1 MNVVIA
7 CGGTGGHLFPGVAVA
22 EVLTERKHDVLLL
35 VSEKEIDQIALQGR
49 NSLAARQLP
58 SIGWP
63 RGLSI
68 QTAKF
73 LWQLWKARGFCRK
86 LYQASP
92 PDVVLAMGGFTSAA
106 PMWEAQ
112 RLGIPTLIHEANV
125 IPGRANRILA
135 RTATRVVVGFREAA
149 ARFDPEKVV
158 VGGTPVRS
166 ELKASQD
173 RAAARAELGFGP
185 DTPVVL
191 VMGGSQGARGLN
203 TRVIESLPH
212 LRGRPVEWAHLC
224 GKGEEARTE
233 QAYREAGFRARVWPF
248 FSEMQK
254 LYAAADLA
262 VSRAGAASITEIN
275 FFGLPAIYVPY
286 PFAADKHQAANAKVE
301 VTAGA
306 GLCFDEAELTG
317 KMLAAEISR
326 LLSDKGSLSRMA
338 EASRKLAVP
347 DAAAKLADL
356 ACELAERHRTGPILK
371 V

>member
-22 EVLTERKHDVLLL
+22 EVLIERKHDVLLL
-35 VSEKEIDQIALQGR
+35 VSEKEIDRVALQGR
-49 NSLAARQLP
+49 ASLQARQLP

-73 LWQLWKARGFCRK
+73 LWQLFKARGFCRK
-86 LYQASP
+86 LYEESP

-112 RLGIPTLIHEANV
+112 RLGVPTLIHEANV

-135 RTATRVVVGFREAA
+135 KSATRVVVGFREAA
-149 ARFDPEKVV
+149 GRFDPEKVV
-158 VGGTPVRS
+158 VGGTPVRN
-166 ELKASQD
+166 ELKARPN
-173 RAAARAELGFGP
+173 RAAARQELGFSADAP
-185 DTPVVL
+185 LIL

-203 TRVIESLPH
+203 SCVIESLPH
-212 LRGRPVEWAHLC
+212 LRSKQIQWAHLC
-224 GKGEEARTE
+224 GKGEEQRVE
-233 QAYREAGFRARVWPF
+233 QAYRDGGFKARVWPF

-275 FFGLPAIYVPY
+275 FFGLPAVYVPY
-286 PFAADKHQAANAKVE
+286 PFAADKHQTANAKVE
-301 VTAGA
+301 VNAGA

-317 KMLAAEISR
+317 KILAGEIER
-326 LLSDKGSLSRMA
+326 LLSDRSALAKMA
-338 EASRKLAVP
+338 EASRKLAAP
-347 DAAAKLADL
+347 EAAAKLADL